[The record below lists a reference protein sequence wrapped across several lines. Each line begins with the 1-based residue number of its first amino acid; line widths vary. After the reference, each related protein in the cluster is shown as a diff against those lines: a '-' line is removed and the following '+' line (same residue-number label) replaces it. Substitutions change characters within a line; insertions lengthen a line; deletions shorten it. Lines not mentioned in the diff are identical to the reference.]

1 MMGDR
6 YLWISPDG
14 TELDLPTHDP
24 KDGTGMVPVAL
35 SDRETIGGAGSVL
48 ENVRHASRTVD
59 LAVTFRD
66 HFGGADSVRT
76 ALRTAARALDPIRGD
91 GTLRRIRPSGSA
103 RELVCRYSGGLELEE
118 TDPAWQRAVLTFRA
132 HDPYWRDAADTVAT
146 YTTGDGLP
154 TFLPGP
160 PFTLSGGTVWAT
172 PTLDNAGDA
181 PAWPVL
187 TIVGPAEGLELRNL
201 TTGDELALTSVL
213 ADGETI
219 TIDTRPGA
227 KTVRDGAGANLYGDL
242 TAGSRLFALDPGDN
256 ALELALVGASDDS
269 SVSVAYRARY
279 LTA

>member
-6 YLWISPDG
+6 YLWIDPDG

-91 GTLRRIRPSGSA
+91 GRLRRIRPSGEA
-103 RELVCRYSGGLELEE
+103 RELVARYSGGLELEE

-132 HDPYWRDAADTVAT
+132 HDPYWRDAVDTTET
-146 YTTGDGLP
+146 YTTGDGLA
-154 TFLPGP
+154 TFFPFP
-160 PFTLSGGTVWAT
+160 PLELAGGSVWAT
-172 PTLDNAGDA
+172 PTLANAGDA
-181 PAWPVL
+181 PAWPVW
-187 TIVGPAEGLELRNL
+187 TIVGPADGLEIRNV
-201 TTGDELALTSVL
+201 TTGDVLVLSTVL

-227 KTVRDGAGANLYGDL
+227 KTVRNGAGDNLYGDL
-242 TAGSRLFALDPGDN
+242 SAGSRLFALDPGGND
-256 ALELALVGASDDS
+256 LELELTGASDDS